1 MWTERCIFC
10 QVHFQNQFCIWALE
24 LGRWF
29 VSVSTKLWRVCKLR
43 TFVHGQKGW
52 RNILTVSSQI
62 YIALCSLLRQEYYPI
77 SPFLELHQS
86 DKVHLNWNKPQSNIV
101 CAGLGISIV
110 QIICQ
115 LQFENISTTLWI
127 LRNVRVWAVRGPGVI
142 KASNMPAMI
151 RTIRILLF
159 LTISGIREGEREKHF
174 YQLRYF

>member
-1 MWTERCIFC
+1 MTSLSPPPRSSQTPAGCPAGAAPASLP
-10 QVHFQNQFCIWALE
+10 Q
-24 LGRWF
+24 
-29 VSVSTKLWRVCKLR
+29 
-43 TFVHGQKGW
+43 
-52 RNILTVSSQI
+52 RNRILTVCTSDPACRSGSCSWPGRLEKCTNCL
-62 YIALCSLLRQEYYPI
+62 YSNLHRSLLRQEYYPI

-174 YQLRYF
+174 YQLRYL